1 MIDTNEASAGME
13 PLETEKKENFIQRF
27 MSAAG
32 EFHEALFRRWIP
44 IVDSVSLDW
53 VEDADRA
60 MLEAAPIR
68 TRILLYTVTIVV
80 FALIIW
86 SAFAEIDQVARGDGK
101 VIPSQKIQIIQS
113 QDGGLLT
120 DILVT
125 EGELVEMNQLLVRL
139 DATRFS
145 STLRE
150 NRVQYLG
157 LQAKATRLK
166 AIADDKPFTPDK
178 ELSDSIPAVLAQE
191 FRLYQSSIKEYEAEQ
206 GGARQRLT
214 QREEELGEARAFRD
228 QSKRAFYLASREL
241 SLTKPLVDSGAV
253 SEVEMLRLEREVS
266 SLRGDLAQAESQVKG
281 AGAGIREAQRNVEEV
296 GLQFKN
302 NIGEELSKVTA
313 EIERLKA
320 TSFGL
325 SDRVKQT
332 AIRSPVRG
340 TIKRVFFN
348 TIGGVVL
355 PGDEVVEVVP
365 LDDTL
370 LLEARVNPKDIAH
383 LFPGQEALVKF
394 TAYDFVVHG
403 GLKATVEH
411 IGADTVMDEDG
422 NPYYT
427 VKVRTIKFSLGEDKP
442 IIPGMVA
449 EVDILTGKKT
459 VLAYLLKPVL
469 RAKQYALSER

>member
-1 MIDTNEASAGME
+1 MTDNAAVSDEGMPVEEA
-13 PLETEKKENFIQRF
+13 PKRNVIQRF
-27 MSAAG
+27 MSGAADM
-32 EFHEALFRRWIP
+32 HEALFRRWVP
-44 IVDSVSLDW
+44 AVETVSLDW
-53 VEDADRA
+53 VDDADRA
-60 MLEAAPIR
+60 ILEAAPIA
-68 TRILLYTVTIVV
+68 TRALLYVVTAIV
-80 FALIIW
+80 FTLIVW
-86 SAFAEIDQVARGDGK
+86 SAFADIDQVARGDGK

-120 DILVT
+120 DILVR
-125 EGELVEMNQLLVRL
+125 EGELVDIDQLLMRI

-145 STLRE
+145 ASLDE

-157 LQAKATRLK
+157 LQAKAARLRAISEGTLFAPADEL
-166 AIADDKPFTPDK
+166 AIAIPD
-178 ELSDSIPAVLAQE
+178 VLAQE
-191 FRLYQSSIKEYEAEQ
+191 FRLYESSIKEYEAQ
-206 GGARQRLT
+206 QAVARERLT
-214 QREEELGEARAFRD
+214 QRKEELGEAAAFRD
-228 QSKRAFYLASREL
+228 QSQRAFDLASREL
-241 SLTKPLVDSGAV
+241 TLTQPLVEAGAV
-253 SEVEMLRLEREVS
+253 SEVEILRLEREVS
-266 SLRGDLAQAESQVKG
+266 SLRGELAQAKSQING
-281 AGAGIREAQRNVEEV
+281 ANAAIKEAIQNVEEV

-320 TSFGL
+320 TSSGL
-325 SDRVKQT
+325 SDRVRQT

-348 TIGGVVL
+348 TVGGVVL

-383 LFPGQEALVKF
+383 LFPGQQALVKF
-394 TAYDFVVHG
+394 TAYDFAVHG
-403 GLKATVEH
+403 SLTAILEH

-427 VKVRTIKFSLGEDKP
+427 VKVRTTESSLGEGKP

>member
-1 MIDTNEASAGME
+1 MIDNNKAPAGME
-13 PLETEKKENFIQRF
+13 TMEEAVKENFIQRC
-27 MSAAG
+27 MTAAG
-32 EFHEALFRRWIP
+32 EFYETLFRRWVP
-44 IVDSVSLDW
+44 IVESVSLDW

-68 TRILLYTVTIVV
+68 TRILLYVVTIVV
-80 FALIIW
+80 FALILW

-120 DILVT
+120 DILIS
-125 EGELVEMNQLLVRL
+125 EGELVEINQLLVRL

-145 STLRE
+145 STLHE

-166 AIADDKPFTPDK
+166 AIADDNPFTPDK
-178 ELSDSIPAVLAQE
+178 ELTDSIPEVLAQE
-191 FRLYQSSIKEYEAEQ
+191 KRLYESSIKEYEAEQ
-206 GGARQRLT
+206 GAARERLI
-214 QREEELGEARAFRD
+214 QREEELGEATAFRD
-228 QSKRAFYLASREL
+228 QSKRSYSLAGREL
-241 SLTKPLVDSGAV
+241 TLTKPLVSSGAV
-253 SEVEMLRLEREVS
+253 SEVEMLRLERDVS
-266 SLRGDLAQAESQVKG
+266 SLRGDLAQAESQING
-281 AGAGIREAQRNVEEV
+281 ANAAIKEARRNVEEV

-302 NIGEELSKVTA
+302 NIGEQLSKVTA

-320 TSFGL
+320 TSSGL

-340 TIKRVFFN
+340 TIKRLFFN

-403 GLKATVEH
+403 GLKAMVEH

-427 VKVRTIKFSLGEDKP
+427 VKVRTIESRLGEDKP

-459 VLAYLLKPVL
+459 ILAYLLKPVL

>member
-1 MIDTNEASAGME
+1 
-13 PLETEKKENFIQRF
+13 
-27 MSAAG
+27 
-32 EFHEALFRRWIP
+32 
-44 IVDSVSLDW
+44 
-53 VEDADRA
+53 
-60 MLEAAPIR
+60 
-68 TRILLYTVTIVV
+68 
-80 FALIIW
+80 
-86 SAFAEIDQVARGDGK
+86 
-101 VIPSQKIQIIQS
+101 
-113 QDGGLLT
+113 
-120 DILVT
+120 
-125 EGELVEMNQLLVRL
+125 
-139 DATRFS
+139 
-145 STLRE
+145 
-150 NRVQYLG
+150 
-157 LQAKATRLK
+157 
-166 AIADDKPFTPDK
+166 
-178 ELSDSIPAVLAQE
+178 
-191 FRLYQSSIKEYEAEQ
+191 
-206 GGARQRLT
+206 
-214 QREEELGEARAFRD
+214 
-228 QSKRAFYLASREL
+228 
-241 SLTKPLVDSGAV
+241 V

-266 SLRGDLAQAESQVKG
+266 SLRGDLAQAESQING
-281 AGAGIREAQRNVEEV
+281 ANAAIKEARRNVEEV

-302 NIGEELSKVTA
+302 NIGEQLSKVTA

-320 TSFGL
+320 TSSGL

-340 TIKRVFFN
+340 TIKRLFFN

-427 VKVRTIKFSLGEDKP
+427 VKVRTIESSLGEDKP

-469 RAKQYALSER
+469 RGKQYALSER